1 MSCVLDRYY
10 LPLSECLLRV
20 LITGG
25 SSLSSN
31 IVLTLVHSW
40 PPFAWDIKGT
50 LTTQADSST
59 ESVSFVV

>member
-1 MSCVLDRYY
+1 MSCVLDRYC
-10 LPLSECLLRV
+10 LPLNESLLRV

-40 PPFAWDIKGT
+40 PRLAWDIKAT
-50 LTTQADSST
+50 LTMQADSSI
-59 ESVSFVV
+59 EGVSFIV